1 MKTLS
6 DIFPPAQDEFGNVG
20 WSDEQKAQMQQRVA
34 EAYRAVA
41 EGRGSRDDADLMI
54 VDLFKYAR
62 YLDTTPLGTSADVVM
77 AIEGRRSVAVRF
89 AEAVVL
95 AGGNFDGLHHALL
108 ATPSTDAEEA

>member
-1 MKTLS
+1 MITLATL
-6 DIFPPAQDEFGNVG
+6 FPPEQDNFGGVG
-20 WSDEQKAQMQQRVA
+20 WTEEQKSQMQQRVA
-34 EAYRAVA
+34 QAYRAVA
-41 EGRGSRDDADLMI
+41 EGRGSREDADLMI

-108 ATPSTDAEEA
+108 ATPSTNAEEA